1 MTKEPKPTR
10 TVSTLPENQCGFFLI
25 KLAGESGRA
34 ADDLI
39 VLAANG
45 AAEKLLGV
53 PAGTLRDAS
62 LYDLFPQLAP
72 HRADRKK
79 LVHALRT
86 DKELCSEFQ
95 SPLHDKKWRYHL
107 IAIDA
112 NRACMLLD
120 ETASSLPAERLS
132 LEQSELLYSVLD
144 HIPDSIYIKDLQ
156 GRKLLCNLADCELMG
171 VNRRE
176 DALGKTDSDVYPG
189 ELAEHFQQDDHS
201 VIHQK
206 RKLQNRLEKVQVKN
220 GEERWLL
227 TTKIPWYN
235 GNGKIKGILGIGR
248 NVTDY
253 SRTLRELAVEKEK
266 LKRYLEIVPS
276 VVMSLDLQ
284 GRITLLNEFGCDVF
298 QCRADELI
306 GTAWLDLFADE
317 SERAKAQAYFA
328 RSLKNGRTHKA
339 FVELHMIGKKG
350 NMRLVRWFS
359 RLLKDDHGKPNGLL
373 CSGEELSEKRHMEER
388 LRLSADGMRSVYTL
402 SRMPLK
408 NERELFDHALEEIVK
423 LTGSQVGY
431 FHLVHA
437 NQEIYESFIWSKKAR
452 KSCSADQKGKHPLA
466 TAGIWADPIH
476 TKKPAIHNDYARMT
490 EAKGYPEGH
499 IAIVRHL
506 SVPIMEHDQVR
517 AICGVANKAFD
528 YTETD
533 VLEMQVYMDEVW
545 SINKRWLYEKELQ
558 KAREEAETATNTKSR
573 FLANMS
579 HEIRTPLNGIIGM
592 TELALTTQLT
602 ATQYDYMRN
611 VKEAAYSLLD
621 IINDILDFSKIE
633 VGKLAIRKSNFS
645 LRELVEKSV
654 NILTTKC
661 KEKNIELV
669 CEIDMK
675 VPDLFKGDAV
685 RIRQILTNLL
695 SNAVKF
701 TDKGEIVVEV
711 KKADMQLVA
720 GQVKMLPIQF
730 SVKDS
735 GIGIPVEKL
744 GYIFESFTQV
754 DSSVSKR
761 YSGTGLG
768 LSICKSLTT
777 LMGGEISVQSR
788 PSLGS
793 TFTFWLPL
801 EPQRNSQNKS
811 ARPHIPLRHV
821 LVVDDNKTNLRI
833 LKDMLH
839 AWSVPVETCDN
850 GIEAL
855 QKIRLAE
862 EKQRPYDAIIL
873 DLQMPD
879 FDGLQLAERL
889 NLDEKSEYKPIV
901 LMLSSAEPPGI
912 KARCRDAGINSFL
925 TKPVK
930 MNELADTLAS
940 LASPR
945 PATPPAENR
954 TIGTIQPNGHDCTV
968 LVAEDD
974 AINMMIVQHIIN
986 KMGFS
991 LVQAKNGLE
1000 AVEKFRHQQLD
1011 VVLMDVHM
1019 PIMDGIEATKKIR
1032 AIEGAVRH
1040 TPIIALTADTMKGE
1054 KEKCFQAGM
1063 DEFLSKPFRQQDIT
1077 QLLLR
1082 YAKKRVH

>member
-1 MTKEPKPTR
+1 
-10 TVSTLPENQCGFFLI
+10 
-25 KLAGESGRA
+25 
-34 ADDLI
+34 
-39 VLAANG
+39 
-45 AAEKLLGV
+45 
-53 PAGTLRDAS
+53 
-62 LYDLFPQLAP
+62 
-72 HRADRKK
+72 
-79 LVHALRT
+79 
-86 DKELCSEFQ
+86 
-95 SPLHDKKWRYHL
+95 
-107 IAIDA
+107 
-112 NRACMLLD
+112 
-120 ETASSLPAERLS
+120 
-132 LEQSELLYSVLD
+132 
-144 HIPDSIYIKDLQ
+144 
-156 GRKLLCNLADCELMG
+156 
-171 VNRRE
+171 
-176 DALGKTDSDVYPG
+176 
-189 ELAEHFQQDDHS
+189 
-201 VIHQK
+201 
-206 RKLQNRLEKVQVKN
+206 
-220 GEERWLL
+220 
-227 TTKIPWYN
+227 
-235 GNGKIKGILGIGR
+235 
-248 NVTDY
+248 
-253 SRTLRELAVEKEK
+253 
-266 LKRYLEIVPS
+266 
-276 VVMSLDLQ
+276 
-284 GRITLLNEFGCDVF
+284 
-298 QCRADELI
+298 
-306 GTAWLDLFADE
+306 
-317 SERAKAQAYFA
+317 
-328 RSLKNGRTHKA
+328 
-339 FVELHMIGKKG
+339 
-350 NMRLVRWFS
+350 
-359 RLLKDDHGKPNGLL
+359 
-373 CSGEELSEKRHMEER
+373 
-388 LRLSADGMRSVYTL
+388 
-402 SRMPLK
+402 
-408 NERELFDHALEEIVK
+408 
-423 LTGSQVGY
+423 
-431 FHLVHA
+431 
-437 NQEIYESFIWSKKAR
+437 
-452 KSCSADQKGKHPLA
+452 
-466 TAGIWADPIH
+466 
-476 TKKPAIHNDYARMT
+476 
-490 EAKGYPEGH
+490 
-499 IAIVRHL
+499 
-506 SVPIMEHDQVR
+506 MEHDQVR

-558 KAREEAETATNTKSR
+558 KAREEAEAATNTKSR

-661 KEKNIELV
+661 KEKNIELI

-675 VPDLFKGDAV
+675 VPDLFKGDPV

-701 TDKGEIVVEV
+701 TDKGEIVIEV

-735 GIGIPVEKL
+735 GIGIPAEKL
-744 GYIFESFTQV
+744 EYIFESFTQV
-754 DSSVSKR
+754 DSSVNKR

-777 LMGGEISVQSR
+777 LMGGEISVHSR
-788 PSLGS
+788 PGMGS
-793 TFTFWLPL
+793 TFNFWLPL
-801 EPQRNSQNKS
+801 EPQKNSQNKTVKL
-811 ARPHIPLRHV
+811 PIPLRHV

-839 AWSVPVETCDN
+839 SWSVPAETCDN
-850 GIEAL
+850 AIEAL

-862 EKQRPYDAIIL
+862 EKHRPYDAIIL

-879 FDGLQLAERL
+879 MDGLQLAERL
-889 NLDEKSEYKPIV
+889 YLDEKSEHKPIV

-930 MNELADTLAS
+930 MNELANTLAS

-945 PATPPAENR
+945 QEPPPPDR
-954 TIGTIQPNGHDCTV
+954 RPLGTIQPNGHDCAV

-1000 AVEKFRHQQLD
+1000 AVEKFHHQQLD
-1011 VVLMDVHM
+1011 VILMDVHM

-1032 AIEGAVRH
+1032 AIEGAHRH